1 MAIPNSLQKQIWNRL
16 LDGEMEKFSSLELD
30 PGVVEKEIAERSQKK
45 QFFTILGVMLE
56 VFWKSF

>member
-1 MAIPNSLQKQIWNRL
+1 MAVPNLVQQQIGNL
-16 LDGEMEKFSSLELD
+16 LFESQIEKFSSLELD

-45 QFFTILGVMLE
+45 LFFTILVVMLE